1 MLWRSF
7 VPAACVLILRRKGK
21 EEWSF
26 ERQRPFAGACVF
38 LDRPNCWFLRI
49 PGCVAKCEGLLF
61 IDFLFLCLLKLVHLF
76 VELVC
81 YFLDLHK
88 ILGVSNK
95 PLCVKTGSMYVIFEF
110 SEVVLGYIVL
120 LLFEVAE
127 RVLSA
132 STYADFELFSQF

>member
-1 MLWRSF
+1 MIAS
-7 VPAACVLILRRKGK
+7 VNVVQCA
-21 EEWSF
+21 
-26 ERQRPFAGACVF
+26 
-38 LDRPNCWFLRI
+38 
-49 PGCVAKCEGLLF
+49 GLLF
-61 IDFLFLCLLKLVHLF
+61 IDFLFLRLLKLVHLF
-76 VELVC
+76 VELIC

-88 ILGVSNK
+88 IFGVSSK
-95 PLCVKTGSMYVIFEF
+95 RLCVKTGNTYVIFEF